1 MSLKLKIRSM
11 FPALVSAT
19 SPLTLIKSGLSYTFG
34 IDVSVL
40 LNSITVDFL
49 NITGNISVGQMNSG
63 TSASVSTFWRG
74 DGAWATVSF
83 ANITGNISVSQM
95 NSGTGASSST
105 FWRGD
110 GTWAAV
116 AGAGASSPIF
126 DYLNF
131 S

>member
-1 MSLKLKIRSM
+1 MGFKLIGRTM

-19 SPLTLIKSGLSYTFG
+19 SPLTLSKSGLSYTFG
-34 IDVSVL
+34 IDVSLL
-40 LNSITVDFL
+40 LNSI
-49 NITGNISVGQMNSG
+49 
-63 TSASVSTFWRG
+63 
-74 DGAWATVSF
+74 TVSF

-95 NSGTGASSST
+95 NSGTGASVST

-116 AGAGASSPIF
+116 AAAGTPSPIF